1 MDTKSISKVFK
12 IGLLIFV
19 VSCSPQK
26 RINRIVKNNPHLLA
40 KDTIRIIDTI
50 IVPNYSYDTINTISY
65 HDTTIIVNNDR
76 VEARYYY
83 DTLRQEIYHEIQCKT
98 DTVIK
103 DRLIPI
109 KTIVVQEQTIWQKYG
124 SLVIVALLI
133 LLVLSLV
140 KKFKLL

>member
-109 KTIVVQEQTIWQKYG
+109 ETIVVQEQTLWQKYG
-124 SLVIVALLI
+124 SLAIVALLI

>member
-12 IGLLIFV
+12 IGLILIL

-109 KTIVVQEQTIWQKYG
+109 EKIVVQEQTLWQKYG
-124 SLVIVALLI
+124 SLAIVALLI
-133 LLVLSLV
+133 LLVLSIV

>member
-40 KDTIRIIDTI
+40 NDTIRIIDTI

-83 DTLRQEIYHEIQCKT
+83 DTLRQEIYHEIQCKN
-98 DTVIK
+98 DTIIK

-109 KTIVVQEQTIWQKYG
+109 KTIVVQEQTLWQKYG
-124 SLVIVALLI
+124 SLAIVALLI
-133 LLVLSLV
+133 LLVLSIV